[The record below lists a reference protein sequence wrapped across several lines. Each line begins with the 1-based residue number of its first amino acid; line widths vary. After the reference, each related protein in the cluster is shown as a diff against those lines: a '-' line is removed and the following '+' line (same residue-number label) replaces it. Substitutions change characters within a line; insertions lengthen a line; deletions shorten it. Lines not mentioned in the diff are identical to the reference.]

1 MSGFN
6 YLINLNVIG
15 GNALDRLISST
26 DRFENSLE
34 SAQEQAGVTGR
45 AVKKLGSDGRGA
57 FDGMRSSVMGWVAG
71 LGIAAATLTSINSA
85 ANTSGIENA
94 IKFAGGQEGVENLA
108 FVKKSIEDLNTPALS
123 ALQGFKTLSG
133 SMIGTNITAGQ
144 TRDIYTSVAEASRVM
159 GLSADDTTGAL
170 LALGQMASKGKVQA
184 EELRGQLGERI
195 PGAFAIAA
203 RAMGVSNSQLDKMLE
218 KGQVVAEDFLP
229 KFAAEMHKT
238 FSPGLAAAMDGP
250 RAKMD
255 EFNNAVFNLKNEVGM
270 GLMPVATGLINT
282 VLVPLFS
289 VISNNIPIVFGLAGA
304 IAALTYRTEIQAAW
318 TAITTVSTW
327 SFTGAMAALNAA
339 MAANP
344 VGFVIAGLM
353 ALGGAVVWA
362 WNKSEGFRGFL
373 YGMWETIQTF
383 ATLLIDRFVKP
394 VIGAFEI
401 LRGAWNGNVDQV
413 QAGMQTLNESGKA
426 WGKDLGVEMGTAF
439 TRGWNNGVADFKT
452 DTGSTATAQAS
463 NAPGTPFGGAN
474 FNSPAGSNTG
484 NKTASDASKMAS
496 GITGGGGKNVVINF
510 NGKMVESFTVQTTN
524 VREGVENLRD
534 LLIRELAQVLNS
546 ANQVQTN

>member
-1 MSGFN
+1 MN
-6 YLINLNVIG
+6 
-15 GNALDRLISST
+15 D
-26 DRFENSLE
+26 
-34 SAQEQAGVTGR
+34 TGR

-57 FDGMRSSVMGWVAG
+57 FEGMRSSVMGWVAG
-71 LGIAAATLTSINSA
+71 LAIGASTLASINSA
-85 ANTSGIENA
+85 ANTGATENA
-94 IKFAGGQEGVENLA
+94 IRFAGGKEGVENLA
-108 FVKKSIEDLNTPALS
+108 FVKKSIEDLSTPALS

-133 SMIGTNITAGQ
+133 SMIGTNITAAQ

-218 KGQVVAEDFLP
+218 KGQVVAGDFLP

-238 FSPGLAAAMDGP
+238 FSPGLAAAMDTP
-250 RAKMD
+250 RAKLD
-255 EFNNAVFNLKNEVGM
+255 EFNNAVFNLKNEVGL
-270 GLMPVATGLINT
+270 GLMPVATALISN
-282 VLVPLFS
+282 VFIPLFS
-289 VISNNIPIVFGLAGA
+289 LISNNIPIVFGLAGA
-304 IAALTYRTEIQAAW
+304 VAALTYRTELQALW
-318 TAITTVSTW
+318 TTITTASTW
-327 SFTGAMAALNAA
+327 SLTGAMATLNAA

-401 LRGAWNGNVDQV
+401 LRGAWNGNSDQV
-413 QAGMQTLNESGKA
+413 QAGMKTLNESA
-426 WGKDLGVEMGTAF
+426 TSWGKSFGDEMGSAF
-439 TRGWNNGVADFKT
+439 TRGWNSGVSDFKADAGLPT
-452 DTGSTATAQAS
+452 TEKAATA
-463 NAPGTPFGGAN
+463 PGAAFGGAN
-474 FNSPAGSNTG
+474 FNSPAGSK
-484 NKTASDASKMAS
+484 NKAASEGAKMAS
-496 GITGGGGKNVVINF
+496 GITGSTGKNIVINF

-524 VREGVENLRD
+524 VREGMENLRD
-534 LLIRELAQVLNS
+534 LLIKELAQVLNS